1 MDRFRILDCAVRLVA
16 PVMVLLLLASPVA
29 QTHAQPQP
37 KRTMVFISDTHMG
50 IGKKTDGTWY
60 ATEDFR
66 WGTALD
72 GFLDHLDST
81 YPGPVDLLFLGDVL
95 ELWQPFPG
103 MQCTT
108 PAEET
113 SCTVEEMAKLAEWVA
128 RAHANDLRR
137 IGDFSRRG
145 DNRVYIIPGN
155 HDAALVEAT
164 VWHKVVP
171 AFGVNARV
179 DLVDKGIWAS
189 PSGRTVVEHGHQ
201 IGKDVNQYKR
211 WPNVRN
217 ADHPDHL
224 ARPWGELFV
233 QKLFNEVEAEYPLI
247 DNIGPESV
255 GAKYRLADKGLG
267 RTAADLGRFILFNL
281 FETSGAQQA
290 RFLSRGDEDDGNAR
304 RDEWKPDLG
313 RQTGYQLV
321 VDSLAPDDDFRKL
334 ITEQSEQGQ
343 GIRDSIDAH
352 VRDKATFP
360 DASIMQLCDQAAI
373 NDKFPCR
380 PSFASNML
388 EGMLRKEEEVVL
400 PHAYMRKNAY
410 PDMTKFIYG
419 HTHKYMEPWDA
430 RRGGQVIS
438 VANTGAFQRVVDEKQ
453 FERRAQ
459 GFSKS
464 EALRK
469 VTIDSLPACYT
480 FIVVED
486 ERAPMKLWRWYQPED
501 VATGS
506 RKPVQSEK
514 CL

>member
-1 MDRFRILDCAVRLVA
+1 MERVRILECAVHLIA
-16 PVMVLLLLASPVA
+16 PMMSVLLLTLPVA
-29 QTHAQPQP
+29 QTHAQSPP
-37 KRTMVFISDTHMG
+37 TRTMVFISDTHMG
-50 IGKKTDGTWY
+50 VGKKSDGTWY

-66 WGTALD
+66 WGAALD
-72 GFLDHLDST
+72 GFLDHLEST
-81 YPGPVDLLFLGDVL
+81 YPGPVDLLILGDVL

-113 SCTVEEMAKLAEWVA
+113 SCTVGEIAQLAEWVT
-128 RAHANDLRR
+128 RAHTDDLRR

-145 DNRVYIIPGN
+145 ENRVYIVPGN
-155 HDAALVEAT
+155 HDAALIEET
-164 VWHKVVP
+164 VWQKVVP
-171 AFGVNARV
+171 AFGADARV
-179 DLVDKGIWAS
+179 DLVEKGTWAS
-189 PSGRTVVEHGHQ
+189 PSGRTVAEHGHQ

-211 WPNVRN
+211 WPNIRN
-217 ADHPDHL
+217 EEHPDHFV
-224 ARPWGELFV
+224 RPWGELFV
-233 QKLFNEVEAEYPLI
+233 QKLFNDVEDEYPLI

-267 RTAADLGRFILFNL
+267 RTVADLGRFILFNL

-290 RFLSRGDEDDGNAR
+290 RFLSRDEEDGDAR
-304 RDEWKPDLG
+304 RDEWSPDLG
-313 RQTGYQLV
+313 RQMGYRLV
-321 VDSLAPDDDFRKL
+321 VDSLPLEDDFRKL
-334 ITEQSEQGQ
+334 ITEQSAQGQ
-343 GIRDSIDAH
+343 GIRDTIDAN

-373 NDKFPCR
+373 NGKFLCR
-380 PSFASNML
+380 PNLASNLL
-388 EGMLRKEEEVVL
+388 EGMLRKEEQVL
-400 PHAYMRKNAY
+400 TPHVYMRKNTY

-419 HTHKYMEPWDA
+419 HTHKYAGPWDA
-430 RRGGQVIS
+430 RRGGQTVSI
-438 VANTGAFQRVVDEKQ
+438 ANTGAFQRVVDEKQ

-486 ERAPMKLWRWYQPED
+486 ERAPMKLWRWYHPEGA
-501 VATGS
+501 ATGS
-506 RKPVQSEK
+506 RESVQSGK